1 MASPLAK
8 IGIISIGDMG
18 VGLAKL
24 LVAHGFAV
32 ATNVTG
38 RSADTVERART
49 AQVELLPSDEALAR
63 SCSVILSVVPPRDAV
78 ATAQRIVDAVAGP
91 AAVRR
96 TDADPP
102 LYFADL
108 NAVAPSS
115 VKKIAALFSGSRDA
129 GASSVRFVDG
139 SILGGPPSPKAEADS
154 SASSSSSTVST
165 PAPPASGENDDD
177 TIAATWNRPS
187 IPTSGPH
194 KLADVPAFGAR
205 LAATLN
211 MRHVSADV
219 GAASGLKMCFA
230 SFSKGFTSLAIQ
242 SFTTAHRLGIL
253 PDLQAELRTVLG
265 PHYRLASKG
274 VVGMA
279 PKAYRWVGEMEEIAR
294 TLSEEGGFAPDSFVG
309 AAKVYRT
316 VADDTVLGLE
326 KIGKRKRGTTVEDV
340 AAAMAE
346 GMQTK
351 RKKDE

>member
-18 VGLAKL
+18 VGLARL

-38 RSADTVERART
+38 RSADTVERARG
-49 AQVELLPSDEALAR
+49 AQVELLPSDEVLAQ

-78 ATAQRIVDAVAGP
+78 ATAQRIVDAVTSP
-91 AAVRR
+91 AAVKRSENE
-96 TDADPP
+96 PP

-115 VKKIAALFSGSRDA
+115 VKKIAGLFSGSRFA

-139 SILGGPPSPKAEADS
+139 SILGGPPSLRASAD
-154 SASSSSSTVST
+154 ASSSSNLSA
-165 PAPPASGENDDD
+165 PAPSAGGNDDD
-177 TIAATWNRPS
+177 DDAISATWNRPS
-187 IPTSGPH
+187 IPASGPY
-194 KLADVPAFGAR
+194 KLADIPGFGAR

-211 MRHVSADV
+211 MRHISADV

-242 SFTTAHRLGIL
+242 AFTTAHRLGIL
-253 PDLQAELRTVLG
+253 PDLQGELQAVLG
-265 PHYRLASKG
+265 PHYKLASKG

-294 TLSEEGGFAPDSFVG
+294 TLSEEGGFAPDSFLG

-316 VADDTVLGLE
+316 VADDTVLGQE

-351 RKKDE
+351 RKKDD